1 MNARVP
7 PAKMEAPVQ
16 TMLTLTLA
24 PVHLAS
30 LASTVKST
38 SLTALKGLCVFEFC
52 GCLRFY
58 C

>member
-1 MNARVP
+1 MNVRVP

-24 PVHLAS
+24 HAHLAS

-38 SLTALKGLCVFEFC
+38 PLTALKGMCVSE
-52 GCLRFY
+52 LWS
-58 C
+58 